1 MKTELEKCLAGEV
14 FNGSDKE
21 LAAMTLN
28 AKRSL
33 KRLNDADYADVE
45 LKKKHLAPTVREG
58 RRKRAYRHRLSL

>member
-28 AKRSL
+28 TKRLL

-45 LKKKHLAPTVREG
+45 LKKNILRQLFG
-58 RRKRAYRHRLSL
+58 RHIFRQQHHRNRR

>member
-1 MKTELEKCLAGEV
+1 MKTELGKCLAGEV

-28 AKRSL
+28 AKRLL

-45 LKKKHLAPTVREG
+45 LKKNILRQLFG
-58 RRKRAYRHRLSL
+58 RHIFRQQHHRNRR